1 MKAKKQSE
9 IVEKYWEGKS
19 RQAEEQALLNS
30 DLSGVATD
38 EKAYFESIKQFSELS
53 LGSDFEAAILEKIS
67 ADEPKIRQLNP
78 SWLLKIAAVFA
89 LGLSFYFMYQPIPVL
104 EESNEIAAIEDPE
117 EAFEVTK
124 QALLLI
130 SEKLNKA
137 SAVDVGLDKFEDARN
152 KIKQGS

>member
-1 MKAKKQSE
+1 METKKQSE
-9 IVEKYWEGKS
+9 IVKKYWMGESTPG
-19 RQAEEQALLNS
+19 EEQSLLDS
-30 DLSGVATD
+30 DLKGI
-38 EKAYFESIKQFSELS
+38 EEEERNHFKNIKQYAELT
-53 LGSDFEAAILEKIS
+53 LGSDFEAAFLEKI
-67 ADEPKIRQLNP
+67 ATKETPVRRLIP
-78 SWLLKIAAVFA
+78 SVFLKIAAVFA
-89 LGLSFYFMYQPIPVL
+89 LGLSFYFLYQPMHIL
-104 EESNEIAAIEDPE
+104 EEPTEIAAIEDPE